1 MAPVKPRIFIPAL
14 LVLAG
19 FLACRSAPPPTITT
33 SGRPMAE
40 RIAGIEGLENF
51 ARIDAVLYRG
61 AQPTAEG
68 YRKLK
73 EMGVKTVI
81 NFRSH
86 HSYKK
91 DIEAAGMACVELPL
105 QADMIGS
112 EPPTEE
118 QLRSFFEIV
127 LDPARQPVF
136 IHCMGGKDRTGT
148 LCAVYRMETAGW
160 SKEEAIEE
168 MQAFGFHD
176 YYADLMKYVRGYEL
190 RGYSVRR

>member
-1 MAPVKPRIFIPAL
+1 MGAMKRLSLGVAVAI
-14 LVLAG
+14 LAMG
-19 FLACRSAPPPTITT
+19 ACQSAPPPTITT
-33 SGRPMAE
+33 TGRPMAE
-40 RIAGIEGLENF
+40 RIEGLEGLDNF

-91 DIEAAGMACVELPL
+91 DIEAAGMTCVELPL

-118 QLRSFFEIV
+118 QLKSFFEIV
-127 LDPARQPVF
+127 LDPASQPVF

-160 SKEEAIEE
+160 SKDEAIEE
-168 MQAFGFHD
+168 MQSFGFHD
-176 YYADLMKYVRGYEL
+176 YYADLMRYVKGYEL
-190 RGYSVRR
+190 RGFPVRR